1 MTAPA
6 ARSLALIGPGRAGCT
21 VAAALVG
28 VGWRVAGV
36 AGRDVAAASVR
47 EAADR
52 FGAPAR
58 SVADAVEGAGLVIVA
73 TPDRAIAAVAVELA
87 SVVESATLVIH
98 LAGSIGLHVFGEL
111 SCRVGALHP
120 LQTMPEP
127 SPGLARRG
135 GGLVGSWCA
144 VAGDPEVEA
153 IGRELGMIPFPLA
166 EADRARYH
174 AAACIA
180 SNHLTALLAS
190 VEECAPI
197 PLAAF
202 LPIVRAAV
210 ENTGLLGPARALT
223 GPVSRGDAETV
234 RAHLAAIPAGE
245 RAAYVAL
252 ARRAAV
258 LSGRNPD
265 LDGLLA

>member
-1 MTAPA
+1 MIGPD

-21 VAAALVG
+21 VVSALVG

-36 AGRDVAAASVR
+36 AGRDVASASVR

-58 SVADAVEGAGLVIVA
+58 SVAAVVAGANLVIVS

-87 SVVESATLVIH
+87 PVVVPATLVIH
-98 LAGSIGLHVFGEL
+98 LAGSIGLDVLGAL

-120 LQTMPEP
+120 LQTMPE
-127 SPGLARRG
+127 SGPGLSRSG
-135 GGLVGSWCA
+135 EGLAGSWCA

-153 IGRELGMIPFPLA
+153 IARELEMLPFALA
-166 EADRARYH
+166 DADRARYH

-190 VEECAPI
+190 VAECAPI
-197 PLAAF
+197 PLEAF

-210 ENTGLLGPARALT
+210 ENTGALGPARALT
-223 GPVSRGDAETV
+223 GPVSRGDVETV
-234 RAHLAAIPAGE
+234 RAHLAAIPPSE

-252 ARRAAV
+252 ARRAAI
-258 LSGRNPD
+258 LSGRDPD
-265 LDGLLA
+265 LDGSLA

>member
-1 MTAPA
+1 MTVPG

-28 VGWRVAGV
+28 AGWRVAGV
-36 AGRDVAAASVR
+36 SGRDVTSASVR
-47 EAADR
+47 DAADR
-52 FGAPAR
+52 FDAPAQ
-58 SVADAVEGAGLVIVA
+58 SVAAAVTGVDMVIVA
-73 TPDRAIAAVAVELA
+73 TPDRAIASVAAELA
-87 SVVESATLVIH
+87 PVVEPTTLVIH
-98 LAGSIGLHVFGEL
+98 LAGSIGLNVLGAL

-127 SPGLARRG
+127 APGLALSG
-135 GGLVGSWCA
+135 EGLAGSWCA
-144 VAGDPEVEA
+144 VAGDPEVEQ
-153 IGRELGMIPFPLA
+153 IGRELGMIPFALA
-166 EADRARYH
+166 DADRARYH

-197 PLAAF
+197 PLEAF

-210 ENTGLLGPARALT
+210 EYASARGPARALT
-223 GPVSRGDAETV
+223 GPVSRGDVETV

-245 RAAYVAL
+245 RAAYVVL

-258 LSGRNPD
+258 LSGRDPD
-265 LDGLLA
+265 LGGLLA